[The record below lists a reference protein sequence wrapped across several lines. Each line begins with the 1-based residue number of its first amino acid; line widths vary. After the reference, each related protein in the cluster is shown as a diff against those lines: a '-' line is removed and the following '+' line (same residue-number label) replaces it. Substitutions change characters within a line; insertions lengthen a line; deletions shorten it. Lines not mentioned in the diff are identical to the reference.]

1 MVYILKNLNLRKFFI
16 SFMIC
21 FIFIIIGIT
30 HVFADEKAKIT
41 QVVMDKDVGARLDEG
56 DSVKISVKAE
66 GATAVH
72 AWLVNRNK
80 SHYTT
85 EIVNKYYHYVEFV
98 YNDATGEYEYTFIND
113 ADSASGKWMIDHFRL
128 NDNAGRVYDC
138 FEMQDNGTLKAFRDF
153 YVNAYKGDVFEDL
166 VFVHFQEWNP
176 ISGEYESNTTK
187 SVQRGTVAEDL
198 GTLYQPADIDGL
210 NFIKWH
216 GENGQKMNDDQF
228 NYVYPE
234 YDKKI
239 VRLYTSDENGTEK
252 LLDVKYSMQNDEID
266 LSEYNNNL
274 KNYDLKWY
282 YFGSEFNVLRN
293 PIEIND
299 IYTVNEYASQ
309 ILVAALTP
317 KNEEPEQP
325 NTPEVPQSPETQT
338 PETPQNP
345 ETPHTPEESNT
356 TEQDISGGRNENSLN
371 EETNNAVED
380 QSVNEEI
387 QAEDTLSPKTGES
400 QMGTLMAAMVIVG
413 CMASTIYIVRKRE
426 LYEK

>member
-72 AWLVNRNK
+72 AWLVNRNQ

-85 EIVNKYYHYVEFV
+85 EIVHKYFHYVEFV
-98 YNDATGEYEYTFIND
+98 YNNATGEYEYTFIND

-128 NDNAGRVYDC
+128 SDNAGRAYDC
-138 FEMQDNGTLKAFRDF
+138 FEMQDNGNLKAFRDF

-166 VFVHFQEWNP
+166 VFVHFQEWSP
-176 ISGEYESNTTK
+176 ISGEYENKTTK
-187 SVQRGTVAEDL
+187 SVQRGTAAEDL

-216 GENGQKMNDDQF
+216 SEDGQQINDDQF
-228 NYVYPE
+228 NYAYPE

-293 PIEIND
+293 PVEIND
-299 IYTVNEYASQ
+299 MYTVNEYASQ
-309 ILVAALTP
+309 ILVAALTQ
-317 KNEEPEQP
+317 KK
-325 NTPEVPQSPETQT
+325 
-338 PETPQNP
+338 
-345 ETPHTPEESNT
+345 
-356 TEQDISGGRNENSLN
+356 L
-371 EETNNAVED
+371 
-380 QSVNEEI
+380 
-387 QAEDTLSPKTGES
+387 
-400 QMGTLMAAMVIVG
+400 
-413 CMASTIYIVRKRE
+413 
-426 LYEK
+426 

>member
-1 MVYILKNLNLRKFFI
+1 MTGELKMVYILKNLNLRKLCI
-16 SFMIC
+16 SFTIC

-30 HVFADEKAKIT
+30 HVFADEKPTIT
-41 QVVMDKDVGARLDEG
+41 QVVMDKDVGARLNELE
-56 DSVKISVKAE
+56 SVKMSVKAD

-72 AWLVNRNK
+72 AWITNK
-80 SHYTT
+80 NSYHYSFDNPDERKKYSHY
-85 EIVNKYYHYVEFV
+85 VDFV
-98 YNDATGEYEYTFIND
+98 YNNATGEYEYTFDND
-113 ADSASGKWMIDHFRL
+113 TDAASGKWVIEKFVL
-128 NDNAGRVYDC
+128 SDNAGKSYDC
-138 FEMQDNGTLKAFRDF
+138 YFIQNNGTYKDLEDF
-153 YVNAYKGDVFEDL
+153 YVNVYKGGMIDDL

-176 ISGEYESNTTK
+176 ISGEYENKTTK
-187 SVQRGTVAEDL
+187 SVQRGTAAEDL
-198 GTLYQPADIDGL
+198 GRLYKPADIDGL

-216 GENGQKMNDDQF
+216 GEDGQKMNDDQF
-228 NYVYPE
+228 NYAYPE

-293 PIEIND
+293 PVEIND
-299 IYTVNEYASQ
+299 MYTVNEYASQ
-309 ILVAALTP
+309 ILVAALTQ
-317 KNEEPEQP
+317 KNEEPGQP
-325 NTPEVPQSPETQT
+325 NTPE
-338 PETPQNP
+338 TPQ
-345 ETPHTPEESNT
+345 TPEESNT
-356 TEQDISGGRNENSLN
+356 TGQNISGRPNENSVK
-371 EETNNAVED
+371 EETNNTVEN

-400 QMGTLMAAMVIVG
+400 QLGKTMAAMVIVG
-413 CMASTIYIVRKRE
+413 CMASVIYIVRKRE

>member
-1 MVYILKNLNLRKFFI
+1 MTGELKMVYILKNLNLRKLCI
-16 SFMIC
+16 SFTIC

-30 HVFADEKAKIT
+30 HVFADEKPTIT
-41 QVVMDKDVGARLDEG
+41 QVVMDKDVGARLNELE
-56 DSVKISVKAE
+56 SVKMSVKAE
-66 GATAVH
+66 GATEVH
-72 AWLVNRNK
+72 AWITNK
-80 SHYTT
+80 NSYHYNFDNPDERKKYSHYVKF
-85 EIVNKYYHYVEFV
+85 E
-98 YNDATGEYEYTFIND
+98 YNNATREYEYTFVND
-113 ADSASGKWMIDHFRL
+113 EDAASGKWVIEKFVL
-128 NDNAGRVYDC
+128 SDNAGKSYDC
-138 FEMQDNGTLKAFRDF
+138 YFIQNNGTYKDLEDF
-153 YVNAYKGDVFEDL
+153 YVNVYKGGMIDDL

-176 ISGEYESNTTK
+176 ISGEYENKTTK
-187 SVQRGTVAEDL
+187 SVQRGTAAEDL
-198 GTLYQPADIDGL
+198 GRLYKPADIDGL

-216 GENGQKMNDDQF
+216 GEDGQKMNDDQF
-228 NYVYPE
+228 NYAYPE

-293 PIEIND
+293 PVEIND
-299 IYTVNEYASQ
+299 MYTVNEYASQ

-317 KNEEPEQP
+317 KNEEPGQP
-325 NTPEVPQSPETQT
+325 NTPE
-338 PETPQNP
+338 TPQ
-345 ETPHTPEESNT
+345 TPEESNT
-356 TEQDISGGRNENSLN
+356 TGQNISGRPNENSVK
-371 EETNNAVED
+371 EETNNTVEN

-400 QMGTLMAAMVIVG
+400 QLGKTMAAMVIVG
-413 CMASTIYIVRKRE
+413 CMASVIYIVRKRE

>member
-1 MVYILKNLNLRKFFI
+1 
-16 SFMIC
+16 
-21 FIFIIIGIT
+21 
-30 HVFADEKAKIT
+30 
-41 QVVMDKDVGARLDEG
+41 
-56 DSVKISVKAE
+56 
-66 GATAVH
+66 
-72 AWLVNRNK
+72 
-80 SHYTT
+80 
-85 EIVNKYYHYVEFV
+85 
-98 YNDATGEYEYTFIND
+98 
-113 ADSASGKWMIDHFRL
+113 
-128 NDNAGRVYDC
+128 
-138 FEMQDNGTLKAFRDF
+138 MQDNGTLKAFRDF

-176 ISGEYESNTTK
+176 ISGEYENKTTK
-187 SVQRGTVAEDL
+187 SVQRGTAAEDL

-216 GENGQKMNDDQF
+216 GEDGQKMNDDQF
-228 NYVYPE
+228 NYAYPE

-293 PIEIND
+293 PVEIND
-299 IYTVNEYASQ
+299 MYTVNEDASQ
-309 ILVAALTP
+309 ILVAALTQ
-317 KNEEPEQP
+317 KNEEPGQP
-325 NTPEVPQSPETQT
+325 NTPEKPQT
-338 PETPQNP
+338 PETPQSP
-345 ETPHTPEESNT
+345 ETPQTPEESNT
-356 TEQDISGGRNENSLN
+356 TGQNISGRPNENSVK
-371 EETNNAVED
+371 EETNNTVEN

-400 QMGTLMAAMVIVG
+400 QLGKTMAAMVIVG
-413 CMASTIYIVRKRE
+413 CMASVIYIVRKRE